1 MKLIREQLATELGRG
16 VRLIDSIGIIGGEQ
30 GGGDMQGALVV
41 IVIRT
46 TRMIEEVLQQGV

>member
-1 MKLIREQLATELGRG
+1 MKLIGEQLATELGRR

-30 GGGDMQGALVV
+30 GEGDMQGALAA

-46 TRMIEEVLQQGV
+46 TRMIEEVL